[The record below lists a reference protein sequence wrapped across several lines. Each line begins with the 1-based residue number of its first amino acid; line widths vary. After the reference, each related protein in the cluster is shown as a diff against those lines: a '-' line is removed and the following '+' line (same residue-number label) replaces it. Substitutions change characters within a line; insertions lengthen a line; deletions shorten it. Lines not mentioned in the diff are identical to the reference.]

1 MSAPVC
7 NGYVRAALIAGVL
20 LTACASPVVTPAA
33 QGGCEPTIARMVPPQ
48 VVVDAMIGGMRPQPS
63 HVPTR
68 EEYAATG
75 NWIGN
80 DALWISLPTDG
91 RLLVR
96 QESPTRAQHPAEP
109 WGTKVWM
116 IPLKS
121 GQPLLTGRRLD
132 GSGTFV
138 GTASDGNIGSGVNF
152 SQLGCWE
159 LEYEIAGDRVRFTV
173 NVVGQP

>member
-1 MSAPVC
+1 
-7 NGYVRAALIAGVL
+7 
-20 LTACASPVVTPAA
+20 
-33 QGGCEPTIARMVPPQ
+33 MVPPQ

-91 RLLVR
+91 TLLVR

-121 GQPLLTGRRLD
+121 GQPTLTGRRLGGGRTGHRRRD
-132 GSGTFV
+132 RTAARTQAVRHDLHRLAGRERDAREGDEGRRKGRLSGDEGRTDDNDRAVQRSRWERHRPHRRQV
-138 GTASDGNIGSGVNF
+138 GRA
-152 SQLGCWE
+152 
-159 LEYEIAGDRVRFTV
+159 AR
-173 NVVGQP
+173 

>member
-1 MSAPVC
+1 
-7 NGYVRAALIAGVL
+7 
-20 LTACASPVVTPAA
+20 
-33 QGGCEPTIARMVPPQ
+33 MVPPQ

-91 RLLVR
+91 TLLVR
-96 QESPTRAQHPAEP
+96 QESPSRAQHPAQP

-116 IPLKS
+116 IPLKA
-121 GQPLLTGRRLD
+121 GPPRLTGRRLD
-132 GSGTFV
+132 GTGTFV
-138 GTASDGNIGSGVNF
+138 GTAS
-152 SQLGCWE
+152 
-159 LEYEIAGDRVRFTV
+159 EYDVVGDRVRFTV